1 MYFITNKI
9 TDLRSLTGKK
19 IREIV
24 EDEFDTLAVDGGE
37 TGAFQYA
44 NLHGNSDTILC
55 FSPDEMK
62 FGIGNPGADDGH
74 SPRVIWL
81 AGIDA
86 ATDDGDA
93 DAFEEIKNEKNVA
106 VEIQSD
112 SFGNGGKTVPWAEPW
127 ELEILAIVKESI
139 QQAKESAS

>member
-1 MYFITNKI
+1 MYFITDKI
-9 TDLRSLTGKK
+9 TDLRSLTAKK

-24 EDEFDTLAVDGGE
+24 EDEFETLTVDGGE
-37 TGAFQYA
+37 IGAIQHAYS
-44 NLHGNSDTILC
+44 HGDSDTILC
-55 FSPDEMK
+55 FSPNEMK
-62 FGIGNPGADDGH
+62 FGIGNPGADDSY

-93 DAFEEIKNEKNVA
+93 DAFEEIKNEKSVA

-112 SFGNGGKTVPWAEPW
+112 SFGNGGMTVPWAEPW

-139 QQAKESAS
+139 QQAKESA